1 MLDFA
6 RAGAAVGATSATLK
20 KTRILGGYF
29 RTLDEDDLKR
39 AAVYMSGR
47 AFPPSRRRTLGLGW
61 STLSKVVSSV
71 SRRDEAELGQIFRK
85 HSDRGDWAGEAL
97 DGRTQPEVVPL
108 QEVEV
113 TLDAIRS
120 ARGTA
125 KAAPLES
132 MLRRLAPEAPRLF
145 VEIISGELRI
155 GL

>member
-6 RAGAAVGATSATLK
+6 RAGAAVGATSGTLE

-71 SRRDEAELGQIFRK
+71 SRRDEAALGQIFRK
-85 HSDRGDWAGEAL
+85 HSDLGDLAGRAL
-97 DGRTQPEVVPL
+97 GGRRQPEVVRL
-108 QEVEV
+108 LEGEV
-113 TLDAIRS
+113 TLDAIRP
-120 ARGTA
+120 ARGA
-125 KAAPLES
+125 
-132 MLRRLAPEAPRLF
+132 
-145 VEIISGELRI
+145 
-155 GL
+155 